1 MWKVVLT
8 KQANKDA
15 KKLTAAGLK
24 SQTEALLAILAE
36 NPYQPPSEKLK
47 GDLSGYYSR
56 RITAITDQ
64 TNHKKN
70 LKALLCNA
78 FKFFLGLGLSA
89 KRCNIQHRLVYQIM
103 SDEKVVKVLRMWSHY
118 E

>member
-1 MWKVVLT
+1 MVMWKVVLT

-24 SQTEALLAILAE
+24 SQTEALLGILAE

-56 RITAITDQ
+56 RI
-64 TNHKKN
+64 
-70 LKALLCNA
+70 
-78 FKFFLGLGLSA
+78 
-89 KRCNIQHRLVYQIM
+89 NIQHRLIYQIM
-103 SDEKVVKVLRMWSHY
+103 PDEKIVKVLRMWSHY

>member
-1 MWKVVLT
+1 MVMWKVILT

-24 SQTEALLAILAE
+24 SQTETLLAILAE

-56 RITAITDQ
+56 RI
-64 TNHKKN
+64 
-70 LKALLCNA
+70 
-78 FKFFLGLGLSA
+78 
-89 KRCNIQHRLVYQIM
+89 NIQHRLIYQIIP
-103 SDEKVVKVLRMWSHY
+103 DERTVKVLRMWSHY

>member
-1 MWKVVLT
+1 MVMWKVVLT

-56 RITAITDQ
+56 RI
-64 TNHKKN
+64 
-70 LKALLCNA
+70 
-78 FKFFLGLGLSA
+78 
-89 KRCNIQHRLVYQIM
+89 NIQHRLIYQIM
-103 SDEKVVKVLRMWSHY
+103 PDEKIVKVLRMWSHY